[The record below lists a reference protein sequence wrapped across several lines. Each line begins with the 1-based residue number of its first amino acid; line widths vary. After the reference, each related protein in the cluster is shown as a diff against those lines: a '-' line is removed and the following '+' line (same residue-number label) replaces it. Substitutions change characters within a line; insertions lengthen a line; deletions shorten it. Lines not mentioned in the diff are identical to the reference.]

1 MPMLLG
7 SLSVSEFLS
16 RHWQRQPLFVPG
28 AWPGFDPPLTP
39 GELAGL
45 ACEHGPTARLVL
57 GRAERPWALRHGPFD
72 EVDFTALPRSH
83 WTLLVSDVE
92 KWLPELRDIV
102 EPFRFLPDW
111 RIDDLMVSYA
121 APQGSVGPHVDRYD
135 VFLLQGRGQRRW
147 QIAGAVAP
155 DVERVPGTE
164 LDILARFEP
173 EAEWIAEPGDL
184 LYLPPGVAH
193 HGIAL
198 DECMTFSIGFRAP
211 SRQELLLGLLE
222 SLALEA
228 DPEIRYRDPG
238 LAPQPS
244 PGWIAEDA
252 IDRVQALVR
261 QGLSLDRENIRRWFG
276 RFVTEPKPEL
286 EDLRPDNPE
295 LEPPELLEAWRESG
309 FIDRAQAAR
318 LALSGGDERLWLF
331 ADGEAFQLAP
341 HLREAAETLCALHRY
356 PIGCF
361 EPWLGDNDFTDLV
374 TALYRHGAVSLDD
387 D

>member
-1 MPMLLG
+1 
-7 SLSVSEFLS
+7 
-16 RHWQRQPLFVPG
+16 
-28 AWPGFDPPLTP
+28 
-39 GELAGL
+39 
-45 ACEHGPTARLVL
+45 
-57 GRAERPWALRHGPFD
+57 
-72 EVDFTALPRSH
+72 
-83 WTLLVSDVE
+83 
-92 KWLPELRDIV
+92 
-102 EPFRFLPDW
+102 
-111 RIDDLMVSYA
+111 
-121 APQGSVGPHVDRYD
+121 
-135 VFLLQGRGQRRW
+135 
-147 QIAGAVAP
+147 
-155 DVERVPGTE
+155 
-164 LDILARFEP
+164 
-173 EAEWIAEPGDL
+173 
-184 LYLPPGVAH
+184 
-193 HGIAL
+193 
-198 DECMTFSIGFRAP
+198 MTFSIGFRAP